1 MKALILIFGLLMVR
15 CTKPSYVDVYSNDKA
30 IWNYC
35 QNGTDIYDRELYYKE
50 TIEMDLKCDS
60 IRFFQIMC
68 SRTGERE
75 LIIYKYK
82 KK

>member
-1 MKALILIFGLLMVR
+1 MVLCAVR
-15 CTKPSYVDVYSNDKA
+15 CTKPSYVDVYTNDKA

-35 QNGTDIYDRELYYKE
+35 NYGNSSLDRELHYKE

-68 SRTGERE
+68 ARTGERE